1 MLRLT
6 LLSSSST
13 VSLTTTGAAETAFLF
28 FCIIKKARA
37 EPSTIV
43 AAPAA
48 PRMIVSLMSASLIVR
63 WMDYDRL
70 DAISLGVRY
79 MFCVCNR

>member
-43 AAPAA
+43 AAPA